1 MIKINKRITSDWIRG
16 FTDGEGC
23 FYVGINKNNIMTM
36 KVQVLPEF
44 SIIQH
49 QKDVKLLHEIK
60 IFFGCGLVKRNNKNI
75 MCYSV
80 RNLKHLNEII
90 IPFFEDNE
98 LLTLKKY
105 NFIKFRW
112 IVKSMVEKKYHLNS
126 LGLEKI
132 KAVKKRMNT
141 QKNNKIES
149 NLLEI
154 DG

>member
-1 MIKINKRITSDWIRG
+1 MKINNRIITSDWIRG

-23 FYVGINKNNIMTM
+23 FYVGINKNNTM
-36 KVQVLPEF
+36 AMNVQVLPEF
-44 SIIQH
+44 SIMQH
-49 QKDVKLLHEIK
+49 VRDVKLLHEIK
-60 IFFGCGLVKRNNKNI
+60 VFFGCGLVKKNNKNV

-80 RNLKHLNEII
+80 RNLKHLNNII
-90 IPFFEDNE
+90 IPFFEDNQ
-98 LLTLKKY
+98 LLTSKKF

-112 IVKSMVEKKYHLNS
+112 IVKSMVEKKYHLNDI
-126 LGLEKI
+126 GLNKI

-141 QKNNKIES
+141 KNNKIES

>member
-1 MIKINKRITSDWIRG
+1 MIKINNRITSDWIRG

-23 FYVGINKNNIMTM
+23 FYVGINKNNTMTM
-36 KVQVLPEF
+36 KVQILPEF
-44 SIIQH
+44 TIIQH
-49 QKDVKLLHEIK
+49 KIDIKLLHEIK
-60 IFFGCGLVKRNNKNI
+60 IFFGCGLVKRNNKNV

-80 RNLKHLNEII
+80 RNLKHLNNII
-90 IPFFEDNE
+90 IPFFDNNP
-98 LLTLKKY
+98 LLTSKKF

-112 IVKSMVEKKYHLNS
+112 IVRSMVEKKYHLDI
-126 LGLEKI
+126 LGLNKI